1 MKIMCGL
8 KPKKY
13 HRPYLIIEPFHP
25 NEYVAG
31 CVSDGVREVSGQF
44 CFDLNHDGMFDWGPD
59 ERGYLSYPLGAYE
72 KNFYDGKF
80 KITEKGRYIYNGGET
95 YLYVG
100 GGTMDDPG
108 LTIDHYDYSSDLFIP
123 IYYANVDIKEN
134 YSDDVHSTVFYYTV
148 EDGFSG
154 VTNVS

>member
-1 MKIMCGL
+1 MCGL

-108 LTIDHYDYSSDLFIP
+108 LTIDH
-123 IYYANVDIKEN
+123 
-134 YSDDVHSTVFYYTV
+134 
-148 EDGFSG
+148 
-154 VTNVS
+154 